1 MPEPSDHAKHRNLI
15 ESVLRYIPGFR
26 GYLEKEYRRE
36 SDELQRQWLADRL
49 QRSKR
54 AIDQLARPLA
64 DAGQIDAL
72 PQIDRLR
79 GRLDKLIFRIQ
90 GAMQG
95 YSGFFDLVRVREDVL
110 DRVYEHDVALMHDVD
125 ALARAVEELPGRPDQ
140 IAATVPDLF
149 GRIDKLERQWDVR
162 EDMLKGLE

>member
-1 MPEPSDHAKHRNLI
+1 MPEPSEHAKHRNLI

-54 AIDQLARPLA
+54 AIDQLTRPLA

-125 ALARAVEELPGRPDQ
+125 ALARAVEELPGRPEQ

-149 GRIDKLERQWDVR
+149 GRIDKLESQWDLR